1 MYGVATVAWIDHTAS
16 NRTPPT
22 RASQKQTRTVFDKE
36 WSFLPQSQSAFT
48 LKPGNYEYPFEVY
61 LPDDIPDSVEGL
73 PGGAII
79 YKMKATVERTG
90 LVNKNVTCRK
100 VWRPHHEGEILTL
113 FSTYG

>member
-1 MYGVATVAWIDHTAS
+1 MRQIARPRHELRKNKLGPSLTKNGHFYRNRKAHLPS
-16 NRTPPT
+16 NLVLFILLYR
-22 RASQKQTRTVFDKE
+22 SDSNYK
-36 WSFLPQSQSAFT
+36 
-48 LKPGNYEYPFEVY
+48 GNYEYPFDVY

-100 VWRPHHEGEILTL
+100 VSRIMKPK
-113 FSTYG
+113 F